1 MKKADPHGTCRS
13 GSTPLS
19 NLVYLIERV
28 LTELNARR
36 LNDEPRRIL
45 A

>member
-19 NLVYLIERV
+19 NLIYLIERI
-28 LTELNARR
+28 LTKLDARR
-36 LNDEPRRIL
+36 LNDQPRRVL

>member
-28 LTELNARR
+28 LSKLDVRR
-36 LNDEPRRIL
+36 LNDQTRRVL